1 MKKLEEVLIDTWA
14 EKVPVKLFL
23 IQMKKNYIKTVWL
36 YDRVLQ
42 KLAIGKMRKK
52 TKEKLFEEMKE
63 LQEEMIELGA
73 VFWWWFEYARK
84 QWVADLLLEDK
95 FLNDSRQ
102 LTPEQKDELAKE
114 EQEYKDTQS
123 RYDKYMEHFTFLA
136 KPATDTVKVLREEV
150 E

>member
-1 MKKLEEVLIDTWA
+1 MKKLEDVLIDVWD

-23 IQMKKNYIKTVWL
+23 TQMKKNYIFVVWL

-42 KLAIGKMRKK
+42 KLAIGKIRKK

-63 LQEEMIELGA
+63 LQEEMIEIGA
-73 VFWWWFEYARK
+73 VFRSAMEYAK
-84 QWVADLLLEDK
+84 KEWVADLLLEDK
-95 FLNDSRQ
+95 FLNDSWQ
-102 LTPEQKDELAKE
+102 LTPEQKEELAKE

-136 KPATDTVKVLREEV
+136 KPATDIVLVPTEDV
-150 E
+150 A